1 MMNKFNLNKYFK
13 LPNVLIFLIL
23 LLASSMRFYR
33 IREYILF
40 LGDEGRD
47 VLIVKRMIV
56 DHVFTLL
63 GPITSV
69 GSMYM
74 GPVYYYFMAPFLWAW
89 RLDPVGPSIMVA
101 LFSLATIYLIYRL
114 CCEFFSPYVGIIA
127 SFFYAVSPLT
137 VIYGRSSWNPN
148 IVPFFSLLIIYCLMK
163 VVIQNRHRWLIVAGF
178 TLGIL
183 IQLHYVTLLM
193 IPVIIFC
200 LALLKFKLKLKYY
213 IFSFLAFI
221 TAYSPFLLFEIRHR
235 LVNTMAVLRFIRQQ
249 NHEAGFSLDK
259 IIYSIQDILIRVFW
273 RLIVIESAELAKI
286 ITLGIIIGVC
296 IYWIKSHRDKPG
308 PQPIDLLLIWFIT
321 AVSFIGLY
329 QGVVYDYYLGSIF
342 PVPFLFLGIAVFSYW
357 SDKNLYNI
365 SLLLTLAIIFS
376 YNIKHSPLAIEPNN
390 LIRNTQEI
398 SRSVFDL
405 AENKPYNFALIAG
418 RNSDHAYRYFLE
430 IWGEP
435 PVEIANPVVDPM
447 RKTVTSQLLVVCE
460 EKICQPLGHPLWQ
473 IAGFGRA
480 EIVGEWQVSTAK
492 VFKLIPYNP
501 SRSNKL

>member
-1 MMNKFNLNKYFK
+1 MNKLNIKKYFK
-13 LPNVLIFLIL
+13 LPSTLFFLIL
-23 LLASSMRFYR
+23 LLASFMRFYR

-47 VLIVKRMIV
+47 VLIVKRMII

-74 GPVYYYFMAPFLWAW
+74 GPIYYYFMAPFLWAW
-89 RLDPVGPSIMVA
+89 HLDPVGPSIMVA

-127 SFFYAVSPLT
+127 SFFYAISPLT
-137 VIYGRSSWNPN
+137 IIYGRSSWNPN

-163 VVIQNRHRWLIVAGF
+163 VVIQNKHRWLIVAGL

-183 IQLHYVTLLM
+183 VQLHYVTLLM

-200 LALLKFKLKLKYY
+200 LALIKFRLKLKYF
-213 IFSFLAFI
+213 IFSSFAFLAS
-221 TAYSPFLLFEIRHR
+221 YSPFLLFEIRHS

-249 NHEAGFSLDK
+249 NHEAGFSLVK
-259 IIYSIQDILIRVFW
+259 IISSIQEILIRAFW
-273 RLIVIESAELAKI
+273 RLIVIENAELAKI
-286 ITLGIIIGVC
+286 ITIAIIIGVC
-296 IYWIKSHRDKPG
+296 IYWIKSHRHKTG
-308 PQPIDLLLIWFIT
+308 PQAIDILIIWLIT
-321 AVSFIGLY
+321 AVSLIGLY
-329 QGVVYDYYLGSIF
+329 QGVVYDYYLGSLF
-342 PVPFLFLGIAVFSYW
+342 PVPFFFLGIAVFTYW
-357 SDKNLYNI
+357 SDKKLYNI
-365 SLLLTLAIIFS
+365 SLLLILAILVF

-418 RNSDHAYRYFLE
+418 KNSDHAYRYFLE
-430 IWGEP
+430 IWSNP
-435 PVEIANPVVDPM
+435 PIEIANPVVDPM

-480 EIVGEWQVSTAK
+480 EIIGEWQVSTAK

-501 SRSNKL
+501 SDSNKL

>member
-1 MMNKFNLNKYFK
+1 MNKLNLKKYFK
-13 LPNVLIFLIL
+13 LPSILFSLIL
-23 LLASSMRFYR
+23 ILASFMRFYR

-56 DHVFTLL
+56 DHIFTLL

-74 GPVYYYFMAPFLWAW
+74 GPIYYYFMAPFLWAW
-89 RLDPVGPSIMVA
+89 HLDPVGPSIMVA

-127 SFFYAVSPLT
+127 SFFYAISPLT

-163 VVIQNRHRWLIVAGF
+163 VVIQHKHRWLVVAGL

-183 IQLHYVTLLM
+183 VQLHYVTLLM
-193 IPVIIFC
+193 IPVVIFC
-200 LALLKFKLKLKYY
+200 LALIKFRVEIKYY
-213 IFSFLAFI
+213 IFSLFAFI
-221 TAYSPFLLFEIRHR
+221 ATYSPFLLFELRHN
-235 LVNTMAVLRFIRQQ
+235 LVNTMAVFRFIGQQ
-249 NHEAGFSLDK
+249 NHEAGFSIYK
-259 IIYSIQDILIRVFW
+259 IYSSVQDLFIRTFW
-273 RLIVIESAELAKI
+273 RLIVIENAELTKI
-286 ITLGIIIGVC
+286 IILGIIIGVG
-296 IYWIKSHRDKPG
+296 IYWIKSHRNNTD
-308 PQPIDLLLIWFIT
+308 PQPIDLLIGWI
-321 AVSFIGLY
+321 VIGVVCIGLY
-329 QGVVYDYYLGSIF
+329 QGVVYDYYLGSFF
-342 PVPFLFLGIAVFSYW
+342 PAPFFFLGIAVFTYW
-357 SDKNLYNI
+357 SDKKLYNL
-365 SLLLTLAIIFS
+365 SLLLILAILVFF
-376 YNIKHSPLAIEPNN
+376 NIKHSPLAIEPNN

-398 SRSVFDL
+398 SKSVFDL

-418 RNSDHAYRYFLE
+418 KNSDHAYRYFLE
-430 IWGEP
+430 IWGTP

-492 VFKLIPYNP
+492 VFKLIPYHP
-501 SRSNKL
+501 SVSN